1 MLNRAQTSGPKR
13 LTQAEVDAVCA
24 RHERLWSARPG
35 GARAVFAWMDLSGL
49 DLSGRN
55 LADADLSGAVLVGCN
70 LSNTRLDNANLFGA
84 DAREV
89 NLSGAS
95 LRRTDLRGACL
106 RGADLSGADLF
117 EADLR
122 EGTLAAA
129 DSENGF
135 RVVKPVARASD
146 AKGVSLVGANLER
159 SKLTGVIAVRADFT
173 DAVMRDCK
181 LVRANLKQ
189 ATLNGADLAGSDLSG
204 ADLSGADL
212 TDAVLV
218 GVRKEAW
225 KTDGADLKGALTD
238 DRSGQPNVSPQVA
251 AERLGEHARWCETSG
266 AEGKPSVFDDL
277 DLRLLESVRGFNLTA
292 LSARRAIFYGLDME
306 GVQLQGARLEGA
318 DLRACKLRGADLRG
332 ARLAG
337 ARLNGAD
344 LREAHLGPLVIGQ
357 DRLLPADLTGAVLRG
372 ADLSGADLRH
382 ATLAEAD
389 LRRARLLGAQTLHT
403 DFTLALFEGAVG
415 VEDILGGDDR

>member
-1 MLNRAQTSGPKR
+1 MLNHAQTAGPRR
-13 LTQAEVDAVCA
+13 LTQAEVDALCA

-35 GARAVFAWMDLSGL
+35 GARATFSWMDLSGL

-55 LADADLSGAVLVGCN
+55 LADADFSGAILIACN
-70 LSNTRLDNANLFGA
+70 LSRTRLDNANLFGA
-84 DAREV
+84 DARDA
-89 NLSGAS
+89 NLSTAS
-95 LRRTDLRGACL
+95 LRRADLRGACL

-122 EGTLAAA
+122 EGALASA
-129 DSENGF
+129 DAESGF
-135 RVVKPVARASD
+135 RVIKPVERASD
-146 AKGVSLVGANLER
+146 ARGVSLVGANLER
-159 SKLTGVIAVRADFT
+159 SKLTGVIAVKADFT
-173 DAVMRDCK
+173 DAIMRDCK

-204 ADLSGADL
+204 ADLSGANL

-218 GVRKEAW
+218 GIKKDAW

-238 DRSGQPNVSPQVA
+238 DRSGQPHVSPQQA
-251 AERLGEHARWCETSG
+251 AERLGEHARWCDTNG
-266 AEGKPSVFDDL
+266 ADGKPSVFDDL

-306 GVQLQGARLEGA
+306 GVQLQGAHLEGA

-344 LREAHLGPLVIGQ
+344 LREAHLGPLLIGQ
-357 DRLLPADLTGAVLRG
+357 DRLFPADLTGAVLRG
-372 ADLSGADLRH
+372 ADLSGADLRR
-382 ATLAEAD
+382 ASLAEAD
-389 LRRARLLGAQTLHT
+389 LRRARLLGTQTAQA
-403 DFTLALFEGAVG
+403 DFTLALLQDTVGA
-415 VEDILGGDDR
+415 DAILGRD